1 MIRISA
7 FFFLSI
13 PLVANAHHSIAAF
26 YEPDASGE
34 VAGTITEV
42 NWVNPHIS
50 FTVES
55 INDNNE
61 VETWT
66 IESGAA
72 NGMTRNGITRD
83 VLEVGSDV
91 TVVGRPSSRG
101 QMALY
106 ASSVRRAD
114 GESVALR
121 GVGSRPDLLQASAGP
136 EPEGIFRVWS
146 RGRAYGDHV
155 NDSATGFELPYTPA
169 AQSARESYD
178 PVTDDTA
185 LKCIQQGMPGIMDNP
200 YPIEF
205 VAAGDD
211 IELRVE
217 EWSVVRTIHM
227 ADYDDPG
234 SQVFTRQGYSVGRW
248 DGDTLVV
255 QTSKVDWPFFDD
267 VGTPQSMDVDI
278 VERFALSPD
287 ASRLDYEITVTDP
300 ATFTET
306 ISLDGYWTWVPG
318 EEVKTYQC
326 TPWF

>member
-7 FFFLSI
+7 FFSLSV
-13 PLVANAHHSIAAF
+13 PLAANAHHSVAAF
-26 YEPDASGE
+26 YDPDASSE
-34 VAGTITEV
+34 IAGTIIEV

-50 FTVES
+50 FSMEAV
-55 INDNNE
+55 NDDNE
-61 VETWT
+61 VETWK
-66 IESGAA
+66 IESGPA
-72 NGMTRNGITRD
+72 NSMARNGISRD
-83 VLEVGSDV
+83 LLEVGTDV
-91 TVVGRPSSRG
+91 TVVGRPSNRG
-101 QMALY
+101 QLALY

-121 GVGSRPDLLQASAGP
+121 GVGVRPDLLQAPEGP

-155 NDSATGFELPYTPA
+155 NDSPTGFELPYTPA
-169 AQSARESYD
+169 AQAAREGYD

-205 VAAGDD
+205 VDHGDD
-211 IELRVE
+211 IELRLE
-217 EWSVVRTIHM
+217 EWSVVRTIHLS
-227 ADYDDPG
+227 DYDDPQ
-234 SQVFTRQGYSVGRW
+234 SQVFTRHGYSVGRW
-248 DGDTLVV
+248 EGDTLVV
-255 QTSKVDWPFFDD
+255 HTSKIDWPFFDD
-267 VGTPQSMDVDI
+267 VGTPQSMAVDI

-306 ISLDGYWTWVPG
+306 ISLDGYWTWRPG

-326 TPWF
+326 TPWL